1 MVFTATSHMPK
12 IRRENVPEAVLRHL
26 YLRLKQ
32 RRFTVDQL
40 VMFADWLD
48 QGADVPD
55 GGPPGRHT
63 LGTHAALFGVNPWR
77 LQAWLGHKR
86 IDETM
91 LYVHVAEDHRREIPA
106 PILAAGETER
116 DPDQRILRMLGA
128 RGSGVAVADTP
139 EMKKAAVTAA

>member
-1 MVFTATSHMPK
+1 MPK

-55 GGPPGRHT
+55 GKWFKRFPGMIVCGKGERVT
-63 LGTHAALFGVNPWR
+63 TFLLPNQVPIG
-77 LQAWLGHKR
+77 K
-86 IDETM
+86 
-91 LYVHVAEDHRREIPA
+91 EIA
-106 PILAAGETER
+106 
-116 DPDQRILRMLGA
+116 
-128 RGSGVAVADTP
+128 
-139 EMKKAAVTAA
+139 